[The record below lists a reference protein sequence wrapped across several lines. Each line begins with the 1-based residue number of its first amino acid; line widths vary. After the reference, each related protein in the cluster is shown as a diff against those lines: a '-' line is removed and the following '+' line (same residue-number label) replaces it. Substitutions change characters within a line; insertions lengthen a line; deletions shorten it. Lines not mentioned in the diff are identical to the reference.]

1 LVSLYSL
8 QLHLTIRKLDIE
20 KHSENGETYYVAT
33 SLDIQGLVA
42 EGATVSESIA
52 IAKDIAEIILVDQFE
67 KKQLL
72 PEVPEK
78 MCYSLIL
85 DY

>member
-1 LVSLYSL
+1 MWRPARTFKVWLP
-8 QLHLTIRKLDIE
+8 K
-20 KHSENGETYYVAT
+20 
-33 SLDIQGLVA
+33 
-42 EGATVSESIA
+42 GATVSESIA
-52 IAKDIAEIILVDQFE
+52 IAKDIAEIILADQFE

-78 MCYSLIL
+78 MRYSLIL